1 VRDDLA
7 AASRAFLSELA
18 ARDWH
23 GACYVERATDF
34 HRERESEAAM
44 ETYSEPGFTEPDN
57 RLFFY
62 GLLFGAALG
71 AAAGMLL
78 APRAGAELRHEMTD
92 SARRL
97 RRKAGEMYDEASH
110 VVGDVATRSRR
121 AFEAGREALQ
131 TARPSSGRTSSVD
144 SPVS

>member
-1 VRDDLA
+1 M
-7 AASRAFLSELA
+7 
-18 ARDWH
+18 
-23 GACYVERATDF
+23 
-34 HRERESEAAM
+34 ES
-44 ETYSEPGFTEPDN
+44 YSEPGFTEPDN
-57 RLFFY
+57 SRLFFY